1 MCLFE
6 KRTVEEIIS
15 ICKLE
20 PSTKNIYVEGLSDK
34 LVIDTFLK
42 KQKINDISVFDI
54 DCVDF
59 VKSLPTCPLL
69 NLMPRRTVI
78 KRRLHF

>member
-20 PSTKNIYVEGLSDK
+20 PSTKNIYVEGISDK
-34 LVIDTFLK
+34 LVIDNFLK
-42 KQKINDISVFDI
+42 KQKIPNIDKTESDSSGIANVLADVPDKTVQKQSV
-54 DCVDF
+54 
-59 VKSLPTCPLL
+59 
-69 NLMPRRTVI
+69 RRHVE
-78 KRRLHF
+78 

>member
-6 KRTVEEIIS
+6 KRTIDEVVS

-34 LVIDTFLK
+34 LVIDNFLR

-54 DCVDF
+54 DCM
-59 VKSLPTCPLL
+59 TPL
-69 NLMPRRTVI
+69 
-78 KRRLHF
+78 